1 LKLGPSDLLMTDLTL
16 EIEPSMFHNSVAQ
29 VSARPRQLDKNIPD
43 FKGKKI
49 QTWTAI

>member
-1 LKLGPSDLLMTDLTL
+1 MTDLTL
-16 EIEPSMFHNSVAQ
+16 EIESSMSPNSVAQ
-29 VSARPRQLDKNIPD
+29 VFARPRQLNKKIPD